1 MGRIVNISINADTNS
16 GASHRGSFLVLLLKH
31 RKYGAQRGLL
41 AVPEFFDDKRVKR
54 HRTRL
59 TARFEGEHFGQKAKV
74 RPVPF
79 GYRNYVRKGRC

>member
-16 GASHRGSFLVLLLKH
+16 GASHRGSFLVLLVKH

-79 GYRNYVRKGRC
+79 GYWNYVRKGRC